1 MDKNHI
7 LTLLA
12 ILVTAMCSCGM
23 SGNMSN
29 GSNADSTLCQ
39 FNNIKQEKMYQ
50 FLDKEGDTIFIDNKV
65 SLFWPTVI
73 NGKPCPELQNSLLR
87 ALTDSA
93 ELNTVDLVIDALL
106 KPDDDLESAPGTL
119 KPVDAITGQG
129 MNIYSSELMLRMQEM
144 GDRLLTYHIHRYAYM
159 GGAHGIYFNNFVS
172 YDQETEKTIALS
184 DIIADTTLLRNATLK
199 SIKQAY
205 DYDIDDLFMPEN
217 GLLPLPGD
225 FYIEDNVLHVV
236 YQVYEI
242 ASYAQGMIDA
252 PIYPY
257 MLKPEETKRL
267 FTPYGLE
274 LMEYVTE

>member
-50 FLDKEGDTIFIDNKV
+50 FLNEEGDTIFIDNKV

-73 NGKPCPELQNSLLR
+73 SGKPCPELQNSLLR

-106 KPDDDLESAPGTL
+106 KPDDDLEPAPGTL

-129 MNIYSSELMLRMQEM
+129 MNVYSSELMLRMQEM

-159 GGAHGIYFNNFVS
+159 GGAHGIYFNNFVT

>member
-1 MDKNHI
+1 MNKNHI

-12 ILVTAMCSCGM
+12 ILMTAMCSCGM
-23 SGNMSN
+23 SGNRSN
-29 GSNADSTLCQ
+29 GSDADNTLCK

-50 FLDKEGDTIFIDNKV
+50 YLDEEGDTIFIDNKV
-65 SLFWPTVI
+65 SFFWPTVI
-73 NGKPCPELQNSLLR
+73 NGKLCPELQNSLLR

-106 KPDDDLESAPGTL
+106 KPDDDLEPAPGTL

-129 MNIYSSELMLRMQEM
+129 MNVFSSELMLRMQEM
-144 GDRLLTYHIHRYAYM
+144 GERLLTYHIHRYAYM
-159 GGAHGIYFNNFVS
+159 GGAHGIYSNNFVT

-184 DIIADTTLLRNATLK
+184 DIIADTTLLRNTTLK

-205 DYDIDDLFMPEN
+205 DYDIDDLFLPEN

-274 LMEYVTE
+274 LMEYMTE